1 MPTTEEE
8 IQSEQRAQARQVR
21 EDAELLEGLML
32 HKGWPRFKALV
43 EAVAQNYYATA
54 MKPLE
59 KLDDAVRVEYA
70 KGTLNGLTLAASL
83 PHLKMQEAQ
92 NLGQRSYTE
101 E

>member
-1 MPTTEEE
+1 MSAEKE
-8 IQSEQRAQARQVR
+8 ILDQQRVQARQVR

-43 EAVAQNYYATA
+43 ESVAQNYYVTA

-59 KLDDAVRVEYA
+59 TLDGAVKAEYA

-83 PHLKMQEAQ
+83 PHLKMKEAQ
-92 NLGQRSYTE
+92 DLGRTPTE